1 MDKARIL
8 EPATHIATELLT
20 WFDKHGRHDLP
31 WQGERL
37 PYHVW
42 LSEIMLQQTQVS
54 TVIPYFERF
63 IARFPDIQTLA
74 NAPLDD
80 VLSLWT
86 GLGYY
91 ARARNLHKAAIQISE
106 QYQGRFPKSFDEVI
120 ALPGIGRSTAGAILA
135 QAMGQRHPILD
146 GNVKRVLTRLY
157 AIEGWPGEAKIEKQL
172 WQLADQLTPQERI
185 VDYTQAIM
193 DLGATVCTRTKP
205 KCTHCPLS
213 QLCLAFHQENTTSY
227 PTPKP
232 KKNSPIRKTSMIIL
246 VNNKQELLLYKRP
259 AIGIWG
265 GLWSFPEMDTEEDIA
280 AWLQNNYACEIEHS
294 QPLEPFRHTFSHFH
308 LDITPIL
315 TRVKS
320 SYQIMDSADL
330 AWYNLTSAL
339 QLGISSPIKK
349 LLSDNQ
355 VIELIQA

>member
-1 MDKARIL
+1 
-8 EPATHIATELLT
+8 
-20 WFDKHGRHDLP
+20 
-31 WQGERL
+31 
-37 PYHVW
+37 
-42 LSEIMLQQTQVS
+42 
-54 TVIPYFERF
+54 
-63 IARFPDIQTLA
+63 
-74 NAPLDD
+74 
-80 VLSLWT
+80 
-86 GLGYY
+86 
-91 ARARNLHKAAIQISE
+91 
-106 QYQGRFPKSFDEVI
+106 
-120 ALPGIGRSTAGAILA
+120 
-135 QAMGQRHPILD
+135 
-146 GNVKRVLTRLY
+146 
-157 AIEGWPGEAKIEKQL
+157 
-172 WQLADQLTPQERI
+172 
-185 VDYTQAIM
+185 
-193 DLGATVCTRTKP
+193 
-205 KCTHCPLS
+205 
-213 QLCLAFHQENTTSY
+213 
-227 PTPKP
+227 
-232 KKNSPIRKTSMIIL
+232 MIIL